1 MDISSLSTAMSQD
14 NVRQQASVSLL
25 KSSIDM
31 MKTAGADMVNLIASG
46 STPESSMNPD
56 GVGTKI
62 DLYA

>member
-1 MDISSLSTAMSQD
+1 MDIVSLSTEMSQS
-14 NVRQQASVSLL
+14 NVRGQVSVSLL

-31 MKTAGADMVNLIASG
+31 MKTAGSDMIKLIDSG
-46 STPESSMNPD
+46 AAPAAAVNPD